1 MSAPLPEKLQ
11 EMVDLFSTVTNRDE
25 RAQLLIE
32 MADQFQEVPPRI
44 ASRPFPEEHRV
55 QRCESEAYVWIEPLG
70 DGTVKYHFAVE
81 NPQGLSAKAM
91 AVILDE
97 ALSGQAPQE
106 MEKVPTDVVFEFFGK
121 SLSMGKGQGLM
132 GMVTLAKYLASR
144 AAKGEPLP

>member
-106 MEKVPTDVVFEFFGK
+106 MERVPTDVVFEFFGK

-144 AAKGEPLP
+144 AAKGEPRP

>member
-32 MADQFQEVPPRI
+32 MADQFQEVPARI

-55 QRCESEAYVWIEPLG
+55 QRCESEAYVWLEPLG

-97 ALSGQAPQE
+97 ALSGKAPEE

-144 AAKGEPLP
+144 AAKGEPQP

>member
-32 MADQFQEVPPRI
+32 MADQFQEVPARI
-44 ASRPFPEEHRV
+44 ACRPFPEEHRV
-55 QRCESEAYVWIEPLG
+55 QRCESEAYVWLEPLA

-97 ALSGQAPQE
+97 ALSGKAPQE

-121 SLSMGKGQGLM
+121 TLSMGKGQGLM

-144 AAKGEPLP
+144 AAKGEPQP